1 MDRLDE
7 MKQQMELLRGKLDKQ
22 EIVSENLIRRVV
34 KQKVHSIQR
43 EAAVKGIISLL
54 CVPYC
59 YWTLCAVGISSAFTA
74 VTVVFIIVALFYTW
88 YAHRG
93 LRAKEVVSASLCE
106 VARRTAQLRL
116 LYARWLRFSIPF
128 LFLWMSWFVWE
139 IFRTVDNESQRMGML
154 CGAAIG
160 LVVGGGVGIYS
171 YRRTQR
177 KAREII
183 EQIKDLD
190 PDLGQKEDFL
200 HE

>member
-1 MDRLDE
+1 
-7 MKQQMELLRGKLDKQ
+7 
-22 EIVSENLIRRVV
+22 
-34 KQKVHSIQR
+34 
-43 EAAVKGIISLL
+43 
-54 CVPYC
+54 
-59 YWTLCAVGISSAFTA
+59 
-74 VTVVFIIVALFYTW
+74 
-88 YAHRG
+88 
-93 LRAKEVVSASLCE
+93 
-106 VARRTAQLRL
+106 
-116 LYARWLRFSIPF
+116 
-128 LFLWMSWFVWE
+128 MSWFVWE

-183 EQIKDLD
+183 EQIKDLE

>member
-34 KQKVHSIQR
+34 KQKVHSLQR
-43 EAAVKGIISLL
+43 EAAVKGAISLL
-54 CVPYC
+54 CIPYC
-59 YWTLCAVGISSAFTA
+59 YWTLGNVGFSAAFTA
-74 VTVVFIIVALFYTW
+74 ATVVFIVVGLFYTW

-183 EQIKDLD
+183 EQIKDLE